1 MTEPAVSLLN
11 RESTLLW
18 QKDAK
23 RQTPCKTQQET
34 DPGSS
39 HF

>member
-1 MTEPAVSLLN
+1 MTEPAVSLQN

-23 RQTPCKTQQET
+23 RETLCKTQQET
-34 DPGSS
+34 NRGSS